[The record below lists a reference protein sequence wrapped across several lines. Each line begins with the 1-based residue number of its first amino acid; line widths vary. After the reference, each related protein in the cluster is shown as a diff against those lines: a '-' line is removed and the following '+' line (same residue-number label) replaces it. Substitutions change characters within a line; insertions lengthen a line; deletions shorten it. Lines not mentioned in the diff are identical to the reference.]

1 VAFKAEEL
9 TTKIGLGGGLRAC
22 PDDTQQTNRGDK
34 PCPDDTQIPGGE
46 PPCPDDTQIPDAYPC
61 PDDTQIPPREYGPCP
76 DDTQL
81 TPPPTGNNQPGD
93 NQPGDASTPTKSYT
107 SELAMLRE
115 EMRERLTQD
124 PSATRP

>member
-22 PDDTQQTNRGDK
+22 PDDTQQTNRGDEL
-34 PCPDDTQIPGGE
+34 PCPDDTQRGPDDL
-46 PPCPDDTQIPDAYPC
+46 PCPDDTQIPDVYRC
-61 PDDTQIPPREYGPCP
+61 PDDTQPPPGEYGPCP

-81 TPPPTGNNQPGD
+81 PPPPTRD
-93 NQPGDASTPTKSYT
+93 NQPGDASAPTKSYT